1 MCGLSNLRRRQHQD
15 LWKQGFKGGF
25 QKECGLVTCGETM
38 HAMQDGEDNH
48 STLQLSPSFRL
59 KIALCDA
66 GENRPEADLAGK
78 ASHVSR
84 IS

>member
-1 MCGLSNLRRRQHQD
+1 MTLGFYATSEQQREQERPAARRGGRCVGTSELEGL
-15 LWKQGFKGGF
+15 GVGGR
-25 QKECGLVTCGETM
+25 EEAHGISEGR
-38 HAMQDGEDNH
+38 
-48 STLQLSPSFRL
+48 SL
-59 KIALCDA
+59 KIVPCDA

>member
-1 MCGLSNLRRRQHQD
+1 M
-15 LWKQGFKGGF
+15 
-25 QKECGLVTCGETM
+25 TCGETM
-38 HAMQDGEDNH
+38 HATQDSEDNH
-48 STLQLSPSFRL
+48 STLQLSPKFRL
-59 KIALCDA
+59 KIVPCDA

>member
-1 MCGLSNLRRRQHQD
+1 
-15 LWKQGFKGGF
+15 
-25 QKECGLVTCGETM
+25 M